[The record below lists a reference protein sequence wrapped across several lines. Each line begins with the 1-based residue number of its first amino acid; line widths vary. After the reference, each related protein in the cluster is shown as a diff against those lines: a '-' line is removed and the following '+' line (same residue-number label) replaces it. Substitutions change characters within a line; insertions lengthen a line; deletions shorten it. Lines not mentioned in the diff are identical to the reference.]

1 MKEYSRIGE
10 KPARTNW
17 RQTIAAYTEPRVLQV
32 LALGFSS
39 GLPLLLTYSTLSAWL
54 ATAGV
59 KRPAIG
65 AFALV
70 GTPYA
75 FKFLWAPLMDRVP
88 PPLPL
93 GRRRGWGI
101 TIQIPLIGAI
111 LGLGLCDPKHNL
123 PLMAALA
130 LLVAFLSASQDIVI
144 DAWRVE
150 SMMGDRQAPG
160 AAMIGAGYRVGMLVS
175 GAGGLLIAARAGW
188 FAAYATM
195 AALLGV
201 GFLVFLLGPEPKG
214 APAQRIET
222 THPVQTTEEAPSR
235 KSMTAAGVLMVI
247 AGVFS
252 LGVPGPGPIGLG
264 LPVTVLAFVAA
275 YGGFAG
281 KRRLAL
287 WCAQVVAWVTFI
299 AGVWVFFDELMSGKV
314 NIWAMMISLVVV
326 GGVACVLALAA
337 SAKLVSSETRQVLST
352 AVIGPFRD
360 FMRRP
365 LWPVI
370 LIAIF
375 GYKLGEAM
383 AGVMSTPLYI
393 SLGFSLPEIAAASKI
408 FGFFSI
414 VAGALLGGVV
424 TTRYG
429 IRRSLILCGI
439 LQAAGNLFFVLQ
451 AVGGHRIGYLA
462 LCVTAEN
469 ITGGMAMTALVTYL
483 SSLCSPAFTA
493 TQYALLSSL
502 TLLGRTVVASSG
514 GFLSEKTGWPWFF
527 LLTSVISLPAI
538 ALFLWIGPRNEFRK
552 T

>member
-1 MKEYSRIGE
+1 MKESSPINE
-10 KPARTNW
+10 PHAPTNW
-17 RQTIAAYTEPRVLQV
+17 RLAVAAYTDRRVLQV

-39 GLPLLLTYSTLSAWL
+39 GLPFLLTYSTLSAWL
-54 ATAGV
+54 ATNGV
-59 KRPAIG
+59 RRAAIG
-65 AFALV
+65 TFALV

-101 TIQIPLIGAI
+101 TIQILLMGAI
-111 LGLGLCDPKHNL
+111 LGLGLCNPKHNL
-123 PLMAALA
+123 PLMAAFA
-130 LLVAFLSASQDIVI
+130 VLVASLSASQDIVI

-150 SMMGDRQAPG
+150 ILNKDQQASG
-160 AAMIGAGYRVGMLVS
+160 AAMIQAGYRIGMLVS
-175 GAGGLLIAARAGW
+175 GAGGLLIAAYAGW

-195 AALLGV
+195 AALLAV
-201 GFLVFLLGPEPKG
+201 GLLVFLFGPEPKVSAQTSK
-214 APAQRIET
+214 APGSGWHAISQ
-222 THPVQTTEEAPSR
+222 
-235 KSMTAAGVLMVI
+235 
-247 AGVFS
+247 
-252 LGVPGPGPIGLG
+252 
-264 LPVTVLAFVAA
+264 AFA
-275 YGGFAG
+275 
-281 KRRLAL
+281 
-287 WCAQVVAWVTFI
+287 
-299 AGVWVFFDELMSGKV
+299 
-314 NIWAMMISLVVV
+314 
-326 GGVACVLALAA
+326 
-337 SAKLVSSETRQVLST
+337 T

-393 SLGFSLPEIAAASKI
+393 SLGFSLPEIAAASKV

-414 VAGALLGGVV
+414 VAGALLGGIV
-424 TTRYG
+424 TTRFG

-439 LQAAGNLFFVLQ
+439 LQSIGNLFFVLQ

-469 ITGGMAMTALVTYL
+469 LTGAMAGTALVTYL

-493 TQYALLSSL
+493 TQYALLAALASV
-502 TLLGRTVVASSG
+502 GRTVVASSG
-514 GFLSEKTGWPWFF
+514 GILSERIGWVQFF
-527 LLTSVISLPAI
+527 LLTSVVALPAI
-538 ALFLWIGPRNEFRK
+538 ALFIWIGPRDDLSNHRSSPELNP
-552 T
+552 THAE